1 MQSTGYPQLDSLLPR
16 LHAVAGLDAPGLEAE
31 RIAVLGRKQGAL
43 TAAMKLLATL
53 PIEERKRFG
62 AEVNRIKEAFEAA
75 FVAREAAFSL
85 QPSAISCCLTEG

>member
-1 MQSTGYPQLDSLLPR
+1 MDPTGYPQLDTLLPR
-16 LHAVAGLDAPGLEAE
+16 LSAVAQLDAPGLEAE

-62 AEVNRIKEAFEAA
+62 AEVNRVKEAFEAA
-75 FVAREAAFSL
+75 WSRAIASIPWTCRR
-85 QPSAISCCLTEG
+85 PRTRSAG